1 MRTEL
6 FNSVRNP
13 AVTVQLPEC
22 VTRRGRCPG
31 QRGAVQRG
39 HLRRPAR
46 HAPRPRHAASPLGG
60 PALHPPLARGRRRGS
75 AASLG
80 RKYVKLKFDF
90 LPTYVYALLHAC
102 VCITYVY
109 SLFEGLDGKLFW
121 RLQRVKLD
129 RQGRP
134 PVPDTRK
141 TKLPARGTAGSSR
154 GSAASGPRPAHPP
167 ATWEDFRAL
176 QG

>member
-39 HLRRPAR
+39 H
-46 HAPRPRHAASPLGG
+46 
-60 PALHPPLARGRRRGS
+60 ALHPPLARGRRRGS